1 MFLLKLGSELQINLK
16 ILIHSED
23 LNKKQTSYK
32 WNAQP
37 SKIQKSN
44 AMVENRI
51 EVLEN
56 TFLSPFHDELDA
68 VSFNIVSGQP
78 NDDSIKENLLSL
90 EEAGKQFMSEQIE
103 RMSTETCSESTMMAS
118 NISLKVKS
126 NEKTVV
132 Q

>member
-1 MFLLKLGSELQINLK
+1 
-16 ILIHSED
+16 
-23 LNKKQTSYK
+23 
-32 WNAQP
+32 
-37 SKIQKSN
+37 
-44 AMVENRI
+44 MVENRI

-78 NDDSIKENLLSL
+78 VDGSIKENLLSL

-103 RMSTETCSESTMMAS
+103 RMSTETCSESTMIAS
-118 NISLKVKS
+118 NLSLKVKW

>member
-1 MFLLKLGSELQINLK
+1 
-16 ILIHSED
+16 
-23 LNKKQTSYK
+23 
-32 WNAQP
+32 
-37 SKIQKSN
+37 
-44 AMVENRI
+44 MVENRI

>member
-78 NDDSIKENLLSL
+78 VDGSIKENLLSL
-90 EEAGKQFMSEQIE
+90 EEAGKQFMSE
-103 RMSTETCSESTMMAS
+103 
-118 NISLKVKS
+118 
-126 NEKTVV
+126 
-132 Q
+132 